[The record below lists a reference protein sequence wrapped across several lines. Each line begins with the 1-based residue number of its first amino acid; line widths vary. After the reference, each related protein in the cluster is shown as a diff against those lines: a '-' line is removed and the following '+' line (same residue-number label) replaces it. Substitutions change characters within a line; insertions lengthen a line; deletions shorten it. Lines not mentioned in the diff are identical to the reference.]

1 MTDENTTTK
10 AHENVSEET
19 SEEMS
24 QETYEK
30 KYKEHK
36 ARRFI
41 FLLYPDSAPKDFIEL
56 LSKQEL
62 PIAISPLHNLDKVEN
77 PEDYT
82 KEYLEEYKGFKKP
95 HYHGIIVANN
105 SVTTSAIRKR
115 LQRALG
121 KNEAVG
127 QVKICDHIKGAYEYL
142 THESSDAIRK
152 NKHVYSKEDIVHINN
167 FDIAR
172 YVTISADERK
182 QNLAILIDLI
192 DEHRLCNVIQLKQF
206 ILANP
211 DCGIDWADAFDV
223 TDTRGTTLRMYF
235 DGAYQEERK
244 NQQDHVLRVIGEM
257 HDQVQELWTCTSG
270 LRRAERKAR
279 SRSTRQR
286 ARAKRVKGARA

>member
-1 MTDENTTTK
+1 MLFR
-10 AHENVSEET
+10 S
-19 SEEMS
+19 
-24 QETYEK
+24 
-30 KYKEHK
+30 
-36 ARRFI
+36 
-41 FLLYPDSAPKDFIEL
+41 
-56 LSKQEL
+56 
-62 PIAISPLHNLDKVEN
+62 
-77 PEDYT
+77 
-82 KEYLEEYKGFKKP
+82 KKP

-105 SVTTSAIRKR
+105 SITTSAIRKR

-244 NQQDHVLRVIGEM
+244 NQQDHVLRMIGEM